1 MKLKS
6 YRILLVEP
14 DPEIMELLVSAL
26 VRRLNAHVTCVTD
39 AEDCLDI
46 EMLDPHDLVIAE
58 LELEKMDGIE
68 LTERLS
74 ELSPRPVIL
83 LADRPGKSQ
92 LLKALRA
99 GACNL
104 FPKPFRVAR
113 LLNAAEQELKLY
125 RAQRQERARYRELR
139 GLVRHVLRDRR
150 TLNQR
155 VELVCRD
162 LVGAHRRLVSRVLEV
177 EVPPVV

>member
-1 MKLKS
+1 MKPKP

-14 DPEIMELLVSAL
+14 DPEIMELLVAAL
-26 VRRLNAHVTCVTD
+26 VRRLNAHVTCVTE

-58 LELEKMDGIE
+58 LHLAGLSGIE
-68 LTERLS
+68 LTARLCG
-74 ELSPRPVIL
+74 LSSRPVIL
-83 LADRPGKSQ
+83 LADRPSKSQ

-104 FPKPFRVAR
+104 FPKPFRVGR
-113 LLNAAEQELKLY
+113 LLDAAEQKLKLY
-125 RAQRQERARYRELR
+125 RAQRRERARYRQLR

-150 TLNQR
+150 RLNQR
-155 VELVCRD
+155 MELVCRD
-162 LVGAHRRLVSRVLEV
+162 LVGAHRRLVHRVLEV
-177 EVPPVV
+177 EAKPVL